1 MSLRD
6 DFRLFKTRYRFL
18 YSVLWWFV
26 GLVMASLFAGNI
38 GITVWWVALLL
49 VCYVRAVRWAVE
61 QDRKERSQLLL
72 GFGFI
77 KELRD
82 IEKRVTGSFRK
93 TNDEQTG
100 FDVPFPAYRRLPCI
114 ICGRPSNQDGRF
126 CDIHAD

>member
-1 MSLRD
+1 MSFRD
-6 DFRLFKTRYRFL
+6 DFRLFKIRYRFL
-18 YSVLWWFV
+18 YSALWWFV
-26 GLVMASLFAGNI
+26 GLVTASLLVGNV
-38 GITVWWVALLL
+38 GIVVWWIALLL

-82 IEKRVTGSFRK
+82 IEKRVTGSEK
-93 TNDEQTG
+93 VSDNQPG
-100 FDVPFPAYRRLPCI
+100 FDISFSVYRKLPCI
-114 ICGRPSNQDGRF
+114 ICGRPSNQDGKF